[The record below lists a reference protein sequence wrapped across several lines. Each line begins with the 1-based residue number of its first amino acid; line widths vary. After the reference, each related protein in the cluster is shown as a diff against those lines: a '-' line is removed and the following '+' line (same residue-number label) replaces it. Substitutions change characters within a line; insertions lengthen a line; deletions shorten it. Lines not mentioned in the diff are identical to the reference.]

1 MVGKVPSCVR
11 PQVQRAGAAAVEMDQ
26 VKREV
31 AAGVARVPVSMVRVE
46 GAAPLLPRPS
56 LHQKG
61 PRRGARLDS
70 WALSALGARLQR
82 LSQSG
87 GVGKRR
93 TRGITRYARNLS
105 SELGKRSALSVNLVP

>member
-56 LHQKG
+56 LQQKG

-70 WALSALGARLQR
+70 WALSALGTAAETFT
-82 LSQSG
+82 
-87 GVGKRR
+87 KRR
-93 TRGITRYARNLS
+93 TRGNNEVRVIPRARP
-105 SELGKRSALSVNLVP
+105 ECFAGGHRQPAGA

>member
-31 AAGVARVPVSMVRVE
+31 AAGVARAPVSMVRVE
-46 GAAPLLPRPS
+46 GAAPRLPRPS

-82 LSQSG
+82 RLT
-87 GVGKRR
+87 KRLTTQIMDGTPGLR
-93 TRGITRYARNLS
+93 FPTFF
-105 SELGKRSALSVNLVP
+105 